1 MLLAR
6 CCFAFTRSMRNI
18 LSHTITHTHLR
29 SANKY
34 YPKSTVAFPEKLF
47 NKMSEQLA
55 LRLKKKNK
63 CFKRKKKIKGLNK

>member
-1 MLLAR
+1 MLF
-6 CCFAFTRSMRNI
+6 CFYPIYAKHI
-18 LSHTITHTHLR
+18 KPYDYTHTHLR

-63 CFKRKKKIKGLNK
+63 CFKRKKKKIKGLNK

>member
-18 LSHTITHTHLR
+18 LSHTITHTHI
-29 SANKY
+29 Y
-34 YPKSTVAFPEKLF
+34 EVQISTILSLQLLFPEKLF

-63 CFKRKKKIKGLNK
+63 CFKRKKK